1 MSKIS
6 KNKRVNEL
14 VEHSMNDLSA
24 LADVTTVVGAPIQT
38 ASGYQVIPVSKV
50 MLGYLS
56 GGGDLGET
64 KVIKEGEST
73 PFAGGSGA
81 IVALKPAGF
90 ILDDGNGC
98 RFVHAGG
105 DPLDNLIDK
114 AAELLKKLQGDNA
127 AE

>member
-50 MLGYLS
+50 TLGYLS

-64 KVIKEGEST
+64 KVIKEGGEH
-73 PFAGGSGA
+73 
-81 IVALKPAGF
+81 ALCRRQRCDRRFETRWVYSRRRKRLQVRACRRRPA
-90 ILDDGNGC
+90 
-98 RFVHAGG
+98 R
-105 DPLDNLIDK
+105 
-114 AAELLKKLQGDNA
+114 
-127 AE
+127 